1 MGVNSSRGSFKLMA
15 SGSNGFVELD
25 LFNDEE
31 IKVSDNVTG
40 LFDIGVLPSDFTRQ
54 ITIPGTKVNDAF
66 FNHVYDISVENPYL
80 FQTNAKVE
88 AYFDF
93 NGLYVSQGY
102 LQLNKVNVYAN
113 RFIESYEVSIYGGLS
128 SFARDTNRLYLTDLT
143 ESLEKYNHTSSVDNI
158 TTSWVGGLLNGDI
171 VYPLAEYGQRI
182 QYSPEEAQFGIDSPN
197 GGLCVQDFK
206 PAIRVMKVWDAIFE
220 TVGYTYSSSFLEQPF
235 LDNVY
240 MVCNRSLRYPI
251 YDNINLET
259 YGLFKIGPISGSGA
273 TAVLLADSATDYL
286 LPWYSIESNPNGNL
300 SESLEYTLDF
310 NSKLRGEIKLNFE
323 VIPDTPTSAGYP
335 QFELVIKSSTDTRV
349 APLVAINNFMVEQ
362 YTYNLPYTRQETFNL
377 TAEWASTDF
386 LPPGVYQF
394 YIRYT
399 SNIGGA
405 AQFDIKL
412 DPSGK
417 AESKLS
423 VTKVNQGGDREV
435 MNIANNMP
443 FGTSGIKLI
452 DFIKSVQKKYNLVIY
467 PDKNQQRRFIVETFN
482 DWYSKGELKDFNK
495 FINLDEKIEVI
506 PANNLAVNQLNFG
519 DTLDVD
525 YISQQFQKENNREF
539 GKTYYTDTQNFFSQ
553 GEFNVQTGFASAPLT
568 YLNATG
574 DSGSIVPITNNKVSV
589 SDDFNNS
596 TAISC
601 LGTGYTTINNITTAT
616 YVDGAGNPRINY
628 GADITV
634 RVRYDIGLCFG
645 TTITRVIDI
654 IIPYGSING
663 TYIYPASQYVDC
675 GAGTCEEETQTVNC
689 VESVTGQTGISLL
702 GTSPITAC

>member
-25 LFNDEE
+25 LFKDEE

-143 ESLEKYNHTSSVDNI
+143 SSLQQYNHTSSIDNI
-158 TTSWVGGLLNGDI
+158 TTSWLGGLLNGDI

-182 QYSPEEAQFGIDSPN
+182 QYTPEEAQFGIDSPN

-206 PAIRVMKVWDAIFE
+206 PAIRVKKVWDAIFE

-240 MVCNRSLRYPI
+240 MLCNRSLRYPI

-273 TAVLLADSATDYL
+273 TAVILPDSGTDYL

-300 SESLEYTLDF
+300 SETLEYTLDF

-323 VIPDTPTSAGYP
+323 IIPDSGTSIGYP
-335 QFELVIKSSTDTRV
+335 QFELVMKSPGDTRV
-349 APLVAINNFMVEQ
+349 APLVAINNFMLDQ
-362 YTYNLPYTRQETFNL
+362 YTYNLPYTRRETFNL

-386 LPPGVYQF
+386 LPDGTYEF

-399 SNIGGA
+399 SNLGGTA
-405 AQFDIKL
+405 EFDIKL

-435 MNIANNMP
+435 MKIANNMP

-467 PDKNQQRRFIVETFN
+467 PDKTQQRRFIVETFN

-495 FINLDEKIEVI
+495 YINLDEKIEVI

-519 DTLDVD
+519 DTLDGD
-525 YISQQFQKENNREF
+525 YISQQFQKANNREY

-553 GEFNVQTGFASAPLT
+553 GEFNVQTGFASSPLT

-574 DSGSIVPITNNKVSV
+574 DSGSIVPITTNKVRV
-589 SDDFNNS
+589 TDDFS
-596 TAISC
+596 DSFGISC
-601 LGTGYTTINNITTAT
+601 LTNFYTTVNNITTAT
-616 YVDGAGNPRINY
+616 YVDGGGTPIINY
-628 GADITV
+628 GADVRV
-634 RVRYDIGLCFG
+634 RVRYDIELCYG
-645 TTITRVIDI
+645 AITSRVIDL
-654 IIPYGSING
+654 IIPYGSSTA
-663 TYIYPASQYVDC
+663 TYIYPSSQYVDC
-675 GAGTCEEETQTVNC
+675 GAGTCEEEKQIISC
-689 VESVTGQTGISLL
+689 VESVTGQTGITLI
-702 GTSPITAC
+702 GTSPIPEC